1 MDPVIISVLLAFATL
16 YCVVL
21 LVSRLFKRRVKY
33 IDTGKSSVFVSK
45 RYKIAAKPDLIQDN
59 KTLVEKKSR
68 RTGVYDSDRKQLI
81 ATALAVRSVH
91 PIRSGFVETQT
102 DREEVDLAG
111 SDKSLFR
118 LIKTEYKNALLI
130 NAGKKPPAYPSY
142 QKCRHCQFRSDC
154 EHSAY
159 NGR

>member
-16 YCVVL
+16 YCIVL

-68 RTGVYDSDRKQLI
+68 RTGVYDSCLLYTSPSPR
-81 ATALAVRSVH
+81 
-91 PIRSGFVETQT
+91 
-102 DREEVDLAG
+102 
-111 SDKSLFR
+111 DKRQSR
-118 LIKTEYKNALLI
+118 M
-130 NAGKKPPAYPSY
+130 PS
-142 QKCRHCQFRSDC
+142 
-154 EHSAY
+154 SA
-159 NGR
+159 